1 MGWVLCVYAVGVR
14 FGWTPVGVMVL
25 GPLPVEGEKADLPSK
40 EIDNDAAF
48 AIGFVLA
55 TNTTL
60 VTLSLGYNRIE
71 HFH

>member
-1 MGWVLCVYAVGVR
+1 
-14 FGWTPVGVMVL
+14 MVL

-60 VTLSLGYNRIE
+60 VALSLGYNRIE